1 MPKYGR
7 GQHRAGDTAAPPC
20 PPRVSSPPRAR
31 PAASIP
37 AAPVPPVS
45 IPPAS
50 HPRAAPR
57 PPHPRPSRSHP
68 SHPCRRPVPSLPP
81 PVLTPHPP
89 PWDGGGHR
97 EGLRDVRPPWGAALG
112 RGVGVPPA
120 QPPRCHRPTSPR
132 PTRPPH
138 AGQPRCRGGNGGAP
152 RCSPGCGGALQA
164 VGLHPVSLRPPQK
177 DPHSGAALLH
187 QEPHSCTAGTGGVGG
202 HGGRRAPPLRAGH
215 PHTALRT
222 PHSEHPMLRTVPRV
236 LPAPGPPST
245 VGALRDGDTAGMA
258 TVRPTRHPRHRSAP
272 GHSIQTT
279 AGGGGGG
286 LCAGTPPAPWSTL
299 TQRSSP
305 ARAAAARGHG
315 AAQGRLQRKVP
326 MQCQRGCSTR
336 SRRSVGYLQHEV
348 TVQRKDGCSVRLLC
362 NVRTAAA

>member
-57 PPHPRPSRSHP
+57 PTRAH
-68 SHPCRRPVPSLPP
+68 PVPTHPTRVVVPFPPAPP
-81 PVLTPHPP
+81 PPAVLTPHPP

-138 AGQPRCRGGNGGAP
+138 AGQPRCRGGTGGAP

-202 HGGRRAPPLRAGH
+202 HGGRWAPPLRAGH

-258 TVRPTRHPRHRSAP
+258 TVCPTRHPRHRSAP

-279 AGGGGGG
+279 AGGGGDGT
-286 LCAGTPPAPWSTL
+286 LCWDPPGTLEHTDPMFIP
-299 TQRSSP
+299 R
-305 ARAAAARGHG
+305 
-315 AAQGRLQRKVP
+315 QG
-326 MQCQRGCSTR
+326 GCSTR
-336 SRRSVGYLQHEV
+336 SRRSA
-348 TVQRKDGCSVRLLC
+348 
-362 NVRTAAA
+362 RTAAA